1 MKTLREQLGVP
12 VLFHRVGWH
21 GKSQPNLAGYD
32 SRDPKVITHQLEAM
46 MDLGGDGT
54 GVIHLHYG
62 LNSPF
67 INESALECCNQCNV
81 MGMPFALCMDPWAV
95 KDASGNILPSPA
107 KEQAMIAALQSADVQ
122 FMLNSAT
129 YLSLT
134 ATAGK
139 PVLDFTQVG
148 IGADKA
154 TVLKTMPGIAL
165 LQNGPD
171 FDWPRFPQTPN
182 KTALPCKYLKFN
194 DGTRVIPALGGKT
207 FWDLNV
213 DAGQYAQIVTLD
225 DYGEGTNW
233 EELTS
238 VLWGRI

>member
-1 MKTLREQLGVP
+1 MKTLRQSLGIP

-21 GKSQPNLAGYD
+21 GKTIPNLAGDD
-32 SRDPKVITHQLEAM
+32 SRDPKVITHQLQAM
-46 MDLGGDGT
+46 LDLGGDGA

-62 LNSPF
+62 LASLF
-67 INESALECCNQCNV
+67 INESALETCNQCNV
-81 MGMPFALCMDPWAV
+81 MGMPFALCMDPWTV

-107 KEQAMIAALQSADVQ
+107 KENAMISALQSADVQ

-134 ATAGK
+134 GVAGK
-139 PVLDFTQVG
+139 PVLDFSTTV
-148 IGADKA
+148 DKA
-154 TVLKTMPGIAL
+154 TILAAVPGIAW

-194 DGTRVIPALGGKT
+194 DGTRVIPPLGGQT
-207 FWDLNV
+207 FWSLDV
-213 DAGQYAQIVTLD
+213 SAGAYAQIVTWD
-225 DYGEGTNW
+225 DYGEGTQW
-233 EELTS
+233 EEFAS
-238 VLWGRI
+238 VLSGRIY